1 MGQKVH
7 PVGFRLGVIK
17 KHKALWY
24 AKGKSYKE
32 NLIEDLKVRDFI
44 KDRLRFSSIS
54 KVDLERSA
62 QNFVVNIHTS
72 RPGIIIGKKGEEIES
87 LKKDIENVNSIQ
99 GRLDTAIDKL
109 TDVSTSIKSMLA
121 VHEEKIQRQEQVDD
135 IIFRKIKDRD
145 SEIDEIFRD
154 LQREM
159 DQVEKRL
166 LVEIKALRN
175 DIGGRV
181 GVLEKYR
188 WIILGGFI
196 AIGWILSKNFKF
208 IMQMMSGTGIS

>member
-1 MGQKVH
+1 M
-7 PVGFRLGVIK
+7 
-17 KHKALWY
+17 
-24 AKGKSYKE
+24 
-32 NLIEDLKVRDFI
+32 
-44 KDRLRFSSIS
+44 DRTRFLMPDTDIR
-54 KVDLERSA
+54 VQL
-62 QNFVVNIHTS
+62 
-72 RPGIIIGKKGEEIES
+72 ES
-87 LKKDIENVNSIQ
+87 LTKDIENINNIQ

-135 IIFRKIKDRD
+135 IIFRKLKERD
-145 SEIDEIFRD
+145 SEVDDIFRD

-166 LVEIKALRN
+166 LNEIRSLRN

-188 WIILGGFI
+188 WIILGGFL
-196 AIGWILSKNFKF
+196 AIGWVLSKNFKF
-208 IMQMMSGTGIS
+208 IVGMMSGTGLN

>member
-1 MGQKVH
+1 MPEEHTDIRVELATLKQE
-7 PVGFRLGVIK
+7 L
-17 KHKALWY
+17 
-24 AKGKSYKE
+24 E
-32 NLIEDLKVRDFI
+32 NS
-44 KDRLRFSSIS
+44 KD
-54 KVDLERSA
+54 
-62 QNFVVNIHTS
+62 
-72 RPGIIIGKKGEEIES
+72 
-87 LKKDIENVNSIQ
+87 IQ

-121 VHEEKIQRQEQVDD
+121 VHEEKIQRSEQTDEV
-135 IIFRKIKDRD
+135 IFTKLRERQN
-145 SEIDEIFRD
+145 EIDSGYRD

-166 LVEIKALRN
+166 LNEIRSLRN

-188 WIILGGFI
+188 WIILGGFL

-208 IMQMMSGTGIS
+208 IMQMMSGTAI